1 MAVVFR
7 DELDR
12 DTVVRTACGRVSSSS
27 PISHRGHAPASSSS
41 GVVYR
46 STTNRLQIHAAQSDR
61 GFLAP
66 DDHWTPYILEYMCML
81 HLFSNSLPKISPYT
95 FLTTLLPSH
104 PSLSFLFPL
113 FPLPFL
119 FLGPIPSRRSLA
131 YPARGVYKH
140 CKLPRMDLSSKKTI
154 FLVNFDVKIK
164 HLATKNFDQVL
175 RQVLYFLEIAW
186 YMHVSC

>member
-1 MAVVFR
+1 VQSPRDAGERLSSSNCAVCLFAVTDDRRSCPMAVVFR

-104 PSLSFLFPL
+104 PSLSFLFP
-113 FPLPFL
+113 F
-119 FLGPIPSRRSLA
+119 IPSSFPIFRSH
-131 YPARGVYKH
+131 PF
-140 CKLPRMDLSSKKTI
+140 PP
-154 FLVNFDVKIK
+154 
-164 HLATKNFDQVL
+164 
-175 RQVLYFLEIAW
+175 
-186 YMHVSC
+186 